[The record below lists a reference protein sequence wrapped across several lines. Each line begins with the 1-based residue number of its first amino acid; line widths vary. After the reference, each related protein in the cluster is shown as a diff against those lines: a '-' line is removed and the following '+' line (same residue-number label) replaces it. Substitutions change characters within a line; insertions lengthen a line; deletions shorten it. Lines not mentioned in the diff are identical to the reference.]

1 MAGQGRLQLGVRFAA
16 SHSVASRSC
25 ASQISTLGQA
35 DVGDAIFALERL
47 LQRPPSDAVKNQSN
61 AARRWRAV
69 AETVQHAI
77 DATRARSLRVDAVA
91 RESASARRRRA
102 DRPTPHPAQVN
113 CSSDT

>member
-1 MAGQGRLQLGVRFAA
+1 MRFAA

-69 AETVQHAI
+69 AETAQHAI
-77 DATRARSLRVDAVA
+77 DATRARSLRRVRERPPPSSGSTDATHP
-91 RESASARRRRA
+91 RRSLQQRYIRWR
-102 DRPTPHPAQVN
+102 D
-113 CSSDT
+113 DY

>member
-1 MAGQGRLQLGVRFAA
+1 MRFAA

-69 AETVQHAI
+69 AETVQRAV

-91 RESASARRRRA
+91 RDPLPSSGSTDATPRA
-102 DRPTPHPAQVN
+102 GLLQQRYIRWRDGY
-113 CSSDT
+113 

>member
-77 DATRARSLRVDAVA
+77 DATRARSLRIEDAIDA
-91 RESASARRRRA
+91 TP
-102 DRPTPHPAQVN
+102 RPTPRPAQVY